1 MKSTLFNRGP
11 NKEMSSPIPPILALF
26 QKRIDGDDSLLQL
39 ASLRFKEAGLGPEFY
54 AESPDEL
61 ERLLRFKP
69 TPEVP
74 ATVHLPRWINLF
86 DENSRALVLDFAK
99 EFKNRIF
106 GLIVHDQSEIAFRF
120 DNYLTVL
127 HGLESGLRNIG
138 GSPYLFIE
146 YAAGLEPDLFI
157 EIFRAAHDL
166 ERVSTCIDIGH
177 LGLWQA
183 RRVYSGKYAGKDV
196 CALKPHDA
204 GLQNVIVDVQEAVAA
219 APAEV
224 LRVIREIGSLGKPL
238 HYHLHDAH
246 PLSTFSPFG
255 VADHLSFL
263 DKIMLPFEYMGE
275 RSLDLMFGPSGLSRV
290 VAEALE
296 LPGPELVSFALEIHP
311 VEGRLPL
318 GDASYLFHHWWNK
331 GNAER
336 MNFWLSVLCKNY
348 QLVSD
353 ACGNVK
359 SLMEKRDKK

>member
-1 MKSTLFNRGP
+1 
-11 NKEMSSPIPPILALF
+11 MSSPIPPILALF
-26 QKRIDGDDSLLQL
+26 QKRIDGDDALLQL
-39 ASLRFKEAGLGPEFY
+39 ASLRFKEAGLGAEFY
-54 AESPDEL
+54 AETPDEL
-61 ERLLRFKP
+61 ERLLKFKP
-69 TPEVP
+69 TPEAP

-86 DENSRALVLDFAK
+86 DENSRALVLDFSK
-99 EFKNRIF
+99 NFKNRVS
-106 GLIVHDQSEIAFRF
+106 GLIVHDHSEIAFRF
-120 DNYLTVL
+120 DHYLTVL
-127 HGLESGLRNIG
+127 HSLESGLRKIG

-157 EIFRAAHDL
+157 ELFRASHSL
-166 ERVSTCIDIGH
+166 ERVSCCIDIGH

-183 RRVYSGKYAGKDV
+183 RRVYSGKHPGKDV
-196 CALKPHDA
+196 CTLKPHDA
-204 GLQNVIVDVQEAVAA
+204 GLQDVIRDVQEAVAA

-224 LRVIREIGSLGKPL
+224 LRVIREIGSLGKHM

-263 DKIMLPFEYMGE
+263 DKIMLPFEHMGE
-275 RSLDLMFGPSGLSRV
+275 RYLDLMFGPSGLSGI

-296 LPGPELVSFALEIHP
+296 LPGPEHVSLALEIHP

-318 GDASYLFHHWWNK
+318 GDKSYLFHHWRDK

-353 ACGNVK
+353 ACDNVK
-359 SLMEKRDKK
+359 SLMKKRDKNETTEEPL

>member
-1 MKSTLFNRGP
+1 MRSSLFNRGP
-11 NKEMSSPIPPILALF
+11 NREMSSPNPPILALF
-26 QKRIDGDDSLLQL
+26 QKRIDGDDALLQL
-39 ASLRFKEAGLGPEFY
+39 ASLRFEEAGLGPEFY

-61 ERLLRFKP
+61 EMLLRFKP
-69 TPEVP
+69 TLEVP

-86 DENSRALVLDFAK
+86 DEYSLALILDFANK
-99 EFKNRIF
+99 FKNRIF
-106 GLIVHDQSEIAFRF
+106 GLIIHDQSEIAFRF
-120 DNYLTVL
+120 DSYLTVL
-127 HGLESGLRNIG
+127 HGLESRLRNIG

-157 EIFRAAHDL
+157 ALFRASHDL
-166 ERVSTCIDIGH
+166 ERVNCCIDIGH

-183 RRVYSGKYAGKDV
+183 RRIYSGKYPGKDI

-204 GLQNVIVDVQEAVAA
+204 GLHDVIGDIEEAVAT

-224 LRVIREIGSLGKPL
+224 LRVMREIGSLGKPL

-263 DKIMLPFEYMGE
+263 DKIVLPFQYMGKK
-275 RSLDLMFGPSGLSRV
+275 SLDLMFGPLGLSRI

-296 LPGPELVSFALEIHP
+296 LPGPEHVSFALEIHP
-311 VEGRLPL
+311 VEGMLPL
-318 GDASYLFHHWWNK
+318 GDASYLFHHWRDK

-353 ACGNVK
+353 AIK
-359 SLMEKRDKK
+359 MI

>member
-1 MKSTLFNRGP
+1 
-11 NKEMSSPIPPILALF
+11 MSSPIPPILALF
-26 QKRIDGDDSLLQL
+26 QKRIDGDDALLQL

-54 AESPDEL
+54 AETPDEL

-86 DENSRALVLDFAK
+86 DENSRALILDFAK
-99 EFKNRIF
+99 NFKTRIF
-106 GLIVHDQSEIAFRF
+106 GLIIHDQSEIAFRF

-127 HGLESGLRNIG
+127 HSLESGLRNIRG
-138 GSPYLFIE
+138 GPYLFIE

-157 EIFRAAHDL
+157 KLFRASHNL
-166 ERVSTCIDIGH
+166 ERMSCCIDIGH

-183 RRVYSGKYAGKDV
+183 RRIYSGKYHGKDV

-204 GLQNVIVDVQEAVAA
+204 GLRDAIGDVQEAVAA
-219 APAEV
+219 ALPEV
-224 LRVIREIGSLGKPL
+224 LRVIREIGSLGKHL

-275 RSLDLMFGPSGLSRV
+275 RSLDLMFGPLGLSRI

-296 LPGPELVSFALEIHP
+296 LPGPEHVTFALEIHP
-311 VEGRLPL
+311 VEGMLPL
-318 GDASYLFHHWWNK
+318 GDASYLFRHWRDK

-353 ACGNVK
+353 AIKEVINEEGK
-359 SLMEKRDKK
+359 L

>member
-1 MKSTLFNRGP
+1 MIDPLPDTH
-11 NKEMSSPIPPILALF
+11 PPILALF
-26 QKRIDGDDSLLQL
+26 QKRIDGDDALLQL
-39 ASLRFKEAGLGPEFY
+39 AALRFKEAGLGPEFY
-54 AESPDEL
+54 AETPEEL

-86 DENSRALVLDFAK
+86 DENSRALVLDFANN
-99 EFKNRIF
+99 FKNRIF
-106 GLIVHDQSEIAFRF
+106 GIIIHDQSELSVSF

-127 HGLESGLRNIG
+127 SGLESQLRSIR

-157 EIFRAAHDL
+157 ELFRASHSL
-166 ERVSTCIDIGH
+166 ERVSSCIDIGH

-183 RRVYSGKYAGKDV
+183 RRVYSAKYPGKDV
-196 CALKPHDA
+196 CALKPTDA
-204 GLQNVIVDVQEAVAA
+204 GLQDVIGNVQEAVSAA
-219 APAEV
+219 LAEV
-224 LRVIREIGSLGKPL
+224 LRVTSEIGSLGKRV

-246 PLSTFSPFG
+246 LLSTLSPFG

-263 DKIMLPFEYMGE
+263 DKIMLPFEYMGG
-275 RSLDLMFGPSGLSRV
+275 RSLDLMFGPCGLSRII
-290 VAEALE
+290 AKALE
-296 LPGPELVSFALEIHP
+296 SPGPAHVSFTLEIHP

-318 GDASYLFHHWWNK
+318 GDASYLFHHWRDK

-348 QLVSD
+348 RLVSD
-353 ACGNVK
+353 AIKANSNVK
-359 SLMEKRDKK
+359 SLMKNEEKQ

>member
-1 MKSTLFNRGP
+1 M
-11 NKEMSSPIPPILALF
+11 
-26 QKRIDGDDSLLQL
+26 QL
-39 ASLRFKEAGLGPEFY
+39 AALRFKEAGLGPEFY
-54 AESPDEL
+54 AETPDEL
-61 ERLLRFKP
+61 ARLLKFKP

-86 DENSRALVLDFAK
+86 DENSRALVLAFANN
-99 EFKNRIF
+99 FKNRIF
-106 GLIVHDQSEIAFRF
+106 GLIIHDQSEIATRF

-127 HGLESGLRNIG
+127 RGLESGLKKIG

-157 EIFRAAHDL
+157 ELFRASYDL
-166 ERVSTCIDIGH
+166 ERVSSCIDVGH

-183 RRVYSGKYAGKDV
+183 KRVYSGKYPGKDV
-196 CALKPHDA
+196 CALKPTDA
-204 GLQNVIVDVQEAVAA
+204 GLQDVIDDVRESVAA

-224 LRVIREIGSLGKPL
+224 LRVIQEIGSLGKQL
-238 HYHLHDAH
+238 HFHLHDAH

-263 DKIMLPFEYMGE
+263 DKIMLPFEYRGG
-275 RSLDLMFGPSGLSRV
+275 RSLGLMFGPCGLSAI
-290 VAEALE
+290 VAESLQ
-296 LPGPELVSFALEIHP
+296 LVGPDHVSFSLEIHP
-311 VEGRLPL
+311 TEGMLPL
-318 GDASYLFHHWWNK
+318 GDASYLFHHWRDK

-353 ACGNVK
+353 AIKVIN
-359 SLMEKRDKK
+359 EEDKL

>member
-1 MKSTLFNRGP
+1 MF
-11 NKEMSSPIPPILALF
+11 SPRPPILALF
-26 QKRIDGDDSLLQL
+26 QKRIDGDDALLQL

-54 AESPDEL
+54 AGTPDEL
-61 ERLLRFKP
+61 ERLLMFKP
-69 TPEVP
+69 APEVP
-74 ATVHLPRWINLF
+74 VTVHLPRWINLF
-86 DENSRALVLDFAK
+86 DEYSRALVLDFAEK
-99 EFKNRIF
+99 FKKRIL

-127 HGLESGLRNIG
+127 RSLASGLRNIG

-157 EIFRAAHDL
+157 ELFMASRDL
-166 ERVSTCIDIGH
+166 EFVSSCIDIGH

-183 RRVYSGKYAGKDV
+183 RRTYFGKYPGKDV

-204 GLQNVIVDVQEAVAA
+204 GLQDVIADVQEAVAA
-219 APAEV
+219 GPAEV
-224 LRVIREIGSLGKPL
+224 IRVIREVGSLGKPL

-263 DKIMLPFEYMGE
+263 DKIMLPFEYMGK
-275 RSLDLMFGPSGLSRV
+275 RSLDLMFGPSGLSRI

-311 VEGRLPL
+311 VEGMLPL
-318 GDASYLFHHWWNK
+318 GDASHLFNHWRDK

-336 MNFWLSVLCKNY
+336 MNFWLSVLCKNQ

-353 ACGNVK
+353 AING
-359 SLMEKRDKK
+359 D

>member
-1 MKSTLFNRGP
+1 
-11 NKEMSSPIPPILALF
+11 MSNPIPPVLALF
-26 QKRIDGDDSLLQL
+26 QKRIDGDDALLQL
-39 ASLRFKEAGLGPEFY
+39 ASLRFKEAGIGPEFY
-54 AESPDEL
+54 VETPEEL

-69 TPEVP
+69 TAEGP

-99 EFKNRIF
+99 KFRNRIF
-106 GLIVHDQSEIAFRF
+106 GLIIHDQSEIAFRF
-120 DNYLTVL
+120 DNYLNVL
-127 HGLESGLRNIG
+127 HGLEAGLKNVG

-157 EIFRAAHDL
+157 ELFRASHNL
-166 ERVSTCIDIGH
+166 ERVSCCIDIGH

-183 RRVYSGKYAGKDV
+183 RRIYSGKYPGKDV
-196 CALKPHDA
+196 CALKPCDT
-204 GLQNVIVDVQEAVAA
+204 GLQDVIGCIQEAVAA

-224 LRVIREIGSLGKPL
+224 LRVMREIGSLGKHL

-255 VADHLSFL
+255 VADHLSFF
-263 DKIMLPFEYMGE
+263 DRIMLPFEYMGE

-290 VAEALE
+290 VAGALE
-296 LPGPELVSFALEIHP
+296 LPGTEHVSFALEIHP
-311 VEGRLPL
+311 VAGMLPL
-318 GDASYLFHHWWNK
+318 GDASYLFHHWRDK

-348 QLVSD
+348 HLVLD
-353 ACGNVK
+353 AIKGVNEE
-359 SLMEKRDKK
+359 EKL